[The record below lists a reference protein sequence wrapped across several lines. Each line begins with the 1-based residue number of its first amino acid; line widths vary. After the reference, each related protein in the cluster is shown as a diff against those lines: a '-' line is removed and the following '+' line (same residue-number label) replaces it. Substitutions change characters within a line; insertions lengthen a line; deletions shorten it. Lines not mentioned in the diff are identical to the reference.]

1 MKPKNRKNFLF
12 YLIFAS
18 SSTIWCCTSI
28 KVVKATHVDKQTKQ
42 REYVS
47 KISFLEDSNLI
58 PIGDRA
64 KVNDI
69 SVNLQP
75 SIIYTNSFENKTQG
89 LSQEE
94 QSILIVDKDN
104 CSGSKML
111 PMTSKSLPDAIN
123 LQYKQDTFINPDF
136 TDLGCADLLISN
148 SSNRE
153 SPSNIIQIAQ
163 NAEPPSPP
171 SPPTPENVEK
181 NPPPLDS
188 QPTDL
193 PAPSPEEIEK
203 KLDSLKNEHSKR
215 LERLLQRLAEN
226 KQKSEQPAN
235 GELGIIRAQEIPIET
250 PQLPEQKLPPP
261 TEKPVAKIKP
271 IGYLLGNV
279 GYFHTSNIFSSETNA
294 IDDGLIFTGL
304 TLAAAPFKIG
314 TKTYLN
320 GSINGSIITYSD
332 QSEFN
337 YNQLRFNLGV
347 LQQLS
352 NRMYSEI
359 GWSNQQLFYA
369 KDSDS
374 FNFSS
379 GDKFLDE
386 NSFRFSLGRRD
397 PITPKLN
404 LDSFYELRLSI
415 TDPPEQRNR
424 IINYVWLS
432 LNYNLQ
438 QSLRVGIDYQF
449 NLSNFLERSR
459 EDQYH
464 RLSANL
470 KYGISDLSSINLQSG
485 FTLGGSTDSNVDFDG
500 WFFSVNYNLDL
511 GKF

>member
-1 MKPKNRKNFLF
+1 MKLKDWKDLWF
-12 YLIFAS
+12 YVMLAS
-18 SSTIWCCTSI
+18 SSTIWCCSSV
-28 KVVKATHVDKQTKQ
+28 KVVKASHVDKQTKQ
-42 REYVS
+42 EEPVS
-47 KISFLEDSNLI
+47 NISFLGDSRLI
-58 PIGDRA
+58 SIGDRA
-64 KVNDI
+64 QVGDI
-69 SVNLQP
+69 LVNLQP
-75 SIIYTNSFENKTQG
+75 ETILSNS
-89 LSQEE
+89 LSQEQ
-94 QSILIVDKDN
+94 QSIPIVDKDN

-111 PMTSKSLPDAIN
+111 PMTSTSSDAIIFE
-123 LQYKQDTFINPDF
+123 DTFENPDL
-136 TDLGCADLLISN
+136 TNSGCVDLLISN

-153 SPSNIIQIAQ
+153 SPSKIIKTAQ
-163 NAEPPSPP
+163 NESPP

-193 PAPSPEEIEK
+193 PTPSPEEIEK
-203 KLDSLKNEHSKR
+203 KLDSLKNENSKR

-226 KQKSEQPAN
+226 KKKSEQPLNA
-235 GELGIIRAQEIPIET
+235 ELGVIRAQQIPTET
-250 PQLPEQKLPPP
+250 PQLPEPKLPPP

-279 GYFHTSNIFSSETNA
+279 GYFHTSNIFSSGTNT

-314 TKTYLN
+314 SRTYLN
-320 GSINGSIITYSD
+320 GSINGSIITYSN

-337 YNQLRFNLGV
+337 YNQLRLNLGI

-352 NRMYSEI
+352 SRMYSEI

-415 TDPPEQRNR
+415 TDPPEKRNR
-424 IINYVWLS
+424 IINYAWFS

-438 QSLRVGIDYQF
+438 QSLRMGIDYQF

-470 KYGISDLSSINLQSG
+470 KYRISDLSSINLQSG
-485 FTLGGSTDSNVDFDG
+485 YTLGGSTDSNIDFDG